1 MKAVYKHWRRLTYA
15 RASAAQTASPQPQTT
30 FPRKRKVKEE
40 EQPPDMPAGTR
51 VKLEELPNMQPDARV
66 KLEELPNMPPDA
78 RVKLECESYLR

>member
-1 MKAVYKHWRRLTYA
+1 
-15 RASAAQTASPQPQTT
+15 
-30 FPRKRKVKEE
+30 
-40 EQPPDMPAGTR
+40 MPAGTR